1 MRGVAVTGHIRSLA
15 ALEAWAERRPG
26 RGFTV
31 AFVDGRW
38 RATLA
43 TFVEAGGASL
53 QDALAQ
59 IAQVAVLE
67 EDKSR

>member
-1 MRGVAVTGHIRSLA
+1 VTGHVRSLA

-31 AFVDGRW
+31 VNEGGRW

-43 TFVEAGGASL
+43 TFVEAGGASP

-67 EDKSR
+67 EDVSP